1 MKKLFIS
8 IIAVA
13 FSLSAMAAPTAAAR
27 IKLVGSNAT
36 YAVNTL
42 FLNEDDARNSSYES
56 GYDAESMMTLSNPF
70 SVLIYAYVDEHPCEY
85 VATDNLDGLEI
96 SFTTNMLDADYTLQ
110 FSNVSGR
117 QLKLY
122 DRVTKTTTLINE
134 GDSYPFSVDPSQ
146 VGQHEVNNRFVLG
159 LPSYSVTMN
168 VDGWASFSSYDD
180 LEIPTGLTAYQ
191 GTLNGNE
198 LDLNAVDY
206 IKAGEG
212 VILYGD
218 ANQSYTLDLGNGLS
232 VFTND
237 LKPSSAWA
245 SHSGTIYC
253 LHNEGVGTTAFY
265 QYTGSNMPANKAYLQ
280 ISSSPSAAPKR
291 ITMRFNGATA
301 IDNVEAESVKA
312 EKFVENGEILI
323 RRGNEVYNLQ
333 GQIVK

>member
-1 MKKLFIS
+1 MLALICC
-8 IIAVA
+8 
-13 FSLSAMAAPTAAAR
+13 LSMMATQTAYVQ
-27 IKLVGSNAT
+27 IKLVGTSYPTFSTSKLYLTEDTERNA
-36 YAVNTL
+36 
-42 FLNEDDARNSSYES
+42 SYES
-56 GYDAESMMTLSNPF
+56 GYDSQSAGTLSNDY
-70 SVLIYAYVDEHPCEY
+70 SVLLYAFVGSEKCSS
-85 VATDNLDGLEI
+85 VATNDLTGLQI
-96 SFTTNMLDADYTLQ
+96 GFTTNNVDTEYKLK
-110 FSNVSGR
+110 FSDFDGTEF
-117 QLKLY
+117 KLY
-122 DRVTKTTTLINE
+122 DRVAKQTVTLNASTPDYNFTAVA
-134 GDSYPFSVDPSQ
+134 GQ
-146 VGQHEVNNRFVLG
+146 VEVNDRFVIG
-159 LPSYSVTMN
+159 VPSYSVTMN
-168 VDGWASFSSYDD
+168 VDGWASFSSLDD
-180 LEIPTGLTAYQ
+180 LEIPAGLTAYQ

-198 LDLNAVDY
+198 LNLTSVDY
-206 IKAGEG
+206 IKAGQG

-218 ANQSYTLDLGNGLS
+218 ANQSYTLDLGNGSS

-323 RRGNEVYNLQ
+323 RRGNEVFNLQ